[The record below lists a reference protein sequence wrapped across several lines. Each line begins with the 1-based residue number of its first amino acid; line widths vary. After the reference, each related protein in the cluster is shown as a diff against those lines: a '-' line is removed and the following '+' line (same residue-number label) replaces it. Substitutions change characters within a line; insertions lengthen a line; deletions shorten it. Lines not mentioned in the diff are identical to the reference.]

1 MVLIWPDRA
10 RTQKGRKWTGLEG
23 ARVQH
28 ERGVWTA
35 NMDTELDAVAPAP
48 ARRDKTHSARAAPFM
63 RANRA
68 SQGWVGTGE
77 WGTGREV
84 AEPYAAR
91 KRERERERDRENSS

>member
-1 MVLIWPDRA
+1 M
-10 RTQKGRKWTGLEG
+10 
-23 ARVQH
+23 QH

-68 SQGWVGTGE
+68 SQIDRVGGGWGGD
-77 WGTGREV
+77 GRG
-84 AEPYAAR
+84 
-91 KRERERERDRENSS
+91 KREAGRTPHE